1 MTEASGLG
9 DPGAAENASIVCL
22 GCIDRYV
29 GGVRVQKEFRHQTI
43 LRDNVCHIE
52 P

>member
-1 MTEASGLG
+1 MTVASGLG
-9 DPGAAENASIVCL
+9 DPGGVENASIISL

-29 GGVRVQKEFRHQTI
+29 GGVRVQKEFRHQAI
-43 LRDNVCHIE
+43 LGDDICHIE